1 MKKIVCRWGWGWA
14 LALALLAGG
23 AQARTDGEK
32 AVAGIGERL
41 RAKDCAGAAKAL
53 NAGLQAGYP
62 EAALLAGTM
71 FEAGFCV
78 NRNWDKAIGLYTQ
91 AHDGGI
97 REGALRL
104 AAGFAAAANGPDTAA
119 ALWWAKRAGL
129 DADHCT
135 ARLPDTDDPERF
147 VAALREWQPDAL
159 AVCNFVVGE
168 MAFIAAEARYPMEG
182 VQREIMGRTEM
193 VFTPARS
200 HFRSEARDATGP
212 AHDGMSA
219 VLVRAISLAGARYR
233 KPEGIPA
240 AWTIPFVVV
249 VDTDKNRW
257 W

>member
-1 MKKIVCRWGWGWA
+1 MKAPLTRFGLAIA
-14 LALALLAGG
+14 LAMLAAG
-23 AQARTDGEK
+23 AQARTDGQK
-32 AVAGIGERL
+32 AVAGIGELL
-41 RAKDCAGAAKAL
+41 RTKDCAGAVKAL

-62 EAALLAGTM
+62 ETALLAGTM

-78 NRNWDKAIGLYTQ
+78 NRNWDKAMGFYTQ

-135 ARLPDTDDPERF
+135 ASLPAPDDAERF
-147 VAALREWQPDAL
+147 VEALRQWRPETL
-159 AVCNFVVGE
+159 EICNFVVGE
-168 MAFIAAEARYPMEG
+168 MAFIAAEARYPMAG
-182 VQREIMGRTEM
+182 IQREIMGRAEL
-193 VFTPARS
+193 VFTPARA
-200 HFRSEARDATGP
+200 HFKSEARDATGP
-212 AHDGMSA
+212 ASSA
-219 VLVRAISLAGARYR
+219 IADVLVRAISQAGARYR

-240 AWTIPFVVV
+240 SWTIPFVVL

>member
-1 MKKIVCRWGWGWA
+1 MNRQLCKLGLV
-14 LALALLAGG
+14 LALATLASL

-32 AVAGIGERL
+32 AVAGVGERL
-41 RAKDCAGAAKAL
+41 RAKDCEGAIKAL
-53 NAGLQAGYP
+53 NSGLQAGYP

-78 NRNWDKAIGLYTQ
+78 NKNWDKAVGFYTQ

-104 AAGFAAAANGPDTAA
+104 AAGFAAMDQGPDTAA

-135 ARLPDTDDPERF
+135 ASLPAADDPDRF
-147 VAALREWQPDAL
+147 VAALREWRPRSLEA
-159 AVCNFVVGE
+159 CNFVVGE
-168 MAFIAAEARYPMEG
+168 MAFIAAEARYPMQGIE
-182 VQREIMGRTEM
+182 REIMGRSEL
-193 VFTPARS
+193 VFTPARA
-200 HFRSEARDATGP
+200 HFKSEARDATRP
-212 AHDGMSA
+212 AQHAMSD

-233 KPEGIPA
+233 KPEGIPLD
-240 AWTIPFVVV
+240 WTIPFVVV